1 MQRYIDDQQFSQLD
15 KQQIEHIIQEAIKQS
30 SLKQLNMQYKSEDSM
45 HFMLVHFVDSNGTIC
60 RGAFQFQ
67 LSSIADD
74 ICSSLDN
81 IQDQVIAIDTLN
93 AMVHDKQYKS
103 DNSFKVRYCW
113 GSDSRCSVEDW
124 SYQYIRIKLSQESC
138 DKLKTALK
146 DNQQLIQD
154 KVEETDFGQNAAETV
169 QIFNSMPLH
178 QEINASIWTSQ
189 VQKALTRN
197 MLQMDDAIQYIRDQQ
212 SVKGTQHIKVVLE
225 FNELG
230 QFLIVQDWEV
240 SYGDKNIKQQISE
253 NKLLD
258 VENRKYILDQ
268 AIYSRVEKR
277 LSLQKDTIASMF
289 DNAA

>member
-15 KQQIEHIIQEAIKQS
+15 EQQIQSIIQEAVKQS
-30 SLKQLNMQYKSEDSM
+30 SLNSLNMQYKNEDSM
-45 HFMLVHFVDSNGTIC
+45 HFMLVHFVDSSGTIC

-74 ICSSLDN
+74 LCSNLDD

-113 GSDSRCSVEDW
+113 GQDSRCSIEDW
-124 SYQYIRIKLSQESC
+124 QYQYIRIKLSQESC
-138 DKLKTALK
+138 DKLKIALK
-146 DNQQLIQD
+146 DNQTLIQD
-154 KVEETDFGQNAAETV
+154 KVDETDFGQNAAETV
-169 QIFNSMPLH
+169 QMFNSMPLH

-240 SYGDKNIKQQISE
+240 SYGDKNIKQQINE

-289 DNAA
+289 DSVA